1 MDRFHWAIAS
11 AAVSPQWAAWSYPKS
26 RVLPPAPRRIS
37 RIRILHD
44 PARHQHP
51 LRTDAP
57 GPKRNRAGLAGRQ
70 TGEGGFVSAITEAEI
85 LRGIALLPDGKRRAV
100 LAAIADTLFAEDFA
114 DRRLPFDS
122 PSAGLY
128 AELAAHRA
136 RTGRP
141 ISVEDAQ
148 IAAIALCHALKLATR
163 NTRDFA
169 DIAGLTVVNPWLDE

>member
-1 MDRFHWAIAS
+1 MILLDTNVLSELMRL
-11 AAVSPQWAAWSYPKS
+11 VPNETVLAW
-26 RVLPPAPRRIS
+26 L
-37 RIRILHD
+37 D
-44 PARHQHP
+44 
-51 LRTDAP
+51 
-57 GPKRNRAGLAGRQ
+57 RQ
-70 TGEGGFVSAITEAEI
+70 TGEDVFVSAITEAEI

-148 IAAIALCHALKLATR
+148 IAAIALRHALTLVTR

-169 DIAGLTVVNPWLDE
+169 DITGLTVVNPWLDE